1 MTDVTIR
8 GIDDDTY
15 AQFAA
20 EAKKRGLAIGE
31 LTTIA
36 MQSVISESSAPCC
49 KIGEIEYLTVTK
61 NDLLSIDGP
70 VTLENIELL
79 DFDESVDWTTFKEH
93 VKEIRHVELIRLPKT
108 LSKFQV
114 LTKSKDVELI
124 QTKG

>member
-8 GIDDDTY
+8 GIDDETY

-36 MQSVISESSAPCC
+36 MRSVISESAGPCC
-49 KIGEIEYLTVTK
+49 KIGDIEYLTVTK
-61 NDLLSIDGP
+61 DDLLSIDGP

-79 DFDESVDWTTFKEH
+79 DFDESVDWPIFKER
-93 VKEIRHVELIRLPKT
+93 VKEINNVDLIRLPRS

-114 LTKSKDVELI
+114 LTKSKNVELI
-124 QTKG
+124 QTKA